1 MNLRTDVKQLTEG
14 QPILLRNFVDSFPVH
29 SVKALCRSVNFFY
42 CCGKIRI
49 NINSA
54 VCYAM
59 NRWKHCQ
66 RRDSS
71 TGRAKNNDRARR
83 YRLRMARMRYHPTA
97 DRPQQFKR
105 SDVQQFRRN
114 GDHEDMLNTA
124 SAELNPENNSV
135 ASSRLHRHLH
145 SGKVNAGELKKLL
158 QQAPETGSKSAASYS
173 AIKLSSEE
181 FPALNSSRE
190 HLKSEQYTCRKSEQR
205 SSTKN
210 SRAVVSDHPARQ
222 VASSKLNE
230 IAVVRH
236 NIFEF
241 DEVSRIPE
249 VRGSSAVLVE
259 HLRLRG
265 NVRAV
270 VPEHPAR
277 QLASSTINEPAI
289 VRHNI
294 SGFSEVSRIPEVRD
308 SSTALIDDLRLPGNV
323 HAVVPERPTRQVVSS
338 TTNER
343 AVVQQNSGFAEVNR
357 ISGIPEVRGS
367 SALLVEDARLAKNVH
382 AVVSDHPARQVAS
395 STLNDRAAVQQNSGF
410 AEVSRISSI
419 PEVCHSS
426 ALLIEDARLPRNV
439 RSVKREQVLHRTEV
453 AGAVDSQRFTWV
465 ENLRKLAE
473 EASRQEVISQEVQ
486 KILKLDEASSSPSA
500 FPLVPSGHIKES
512 GQLSPVGDAPQSARQ
527 HGPSVAESAS
537 STSAG
542 INSAGSPLHNYS
554 LSECLEGAR
563 LSEVIRGILKE
574 NPLLRPPIQRGCSKT
589 CGSVKN
595 ALAGKDNA
603 CAAVPEHPS
612 PGAAE
617 GIGGTHS
624 EIHLCEC
631 KTTSSSSQDR
641 PVSRIVRDPFAG
653 YNKSI
658 QDIPCG
664 VPVEYRLSMLIS
676 CRKMCQMS
684 GEGRE
689 TVRFPP
695 LQPHRLGDEVL
706 FYMFYNL
713 CGEIHQFTAANVL
726 YSRGWRYHK
735 KHQIWMTRFPSDV
748 MEQSAHH
755 ERAVYTFFSTLL
767 WAKVTKEM
775 TVFFEDLEC
784 QPIVPDV
791 EDASF

>member
-124 SAELNPENNSV
+124 SAELNPERCMVLVSLLFPDTLEKLTLESLKSF
-135 ASSRLHRHLH
+135 SSKLQKLDQNQQLLIRPSSSQVKNFLH
-145 SGKVNAGELKKLL
+145 STPAENICIYAFLVLL
-158 QQAPETGSKSAASYS
+158 M
-173 AIKLSSEE
+173 
-181 FPALNSSRE
+181 
-190 HLKSEQYTCRKSEQR
+190 KSEQR

-500 FPLVPSGHIKES
+500 FPLVPSGHIK
-512 GQLSPVGDAPQSARQ
+512 QVLFDV
-527 HGPSVAESAS
+527 
-537 STSAG
+537 
-542 INSAGSPLHNYS
+542 
-554 LSECLEGAR
+554 
-563 LSEVIRGILKE
+563 
-574 NPLLRPPIQRGCSKT
+574 
-589 CGSVKN
+589 
-595 ALAGKDNA
+595 
-603 CAAVPEHPS
+603 
-612 PGAAE
+612 AE